1 MLERPLGLV
10 VSTNFVADCS
20 FQLRVLS
27 FCSHSIAVNR
37 QFPRFVGKN
46 QEWMQFSLSNKFT
59 FCRGCRGQFNET
71 FAHVSYKYSYCSQT
85 LKQWLHL

>member
-1 MLERPLGLV
+1 MLERPLRLA
-10 VSTNFVADCS
+10 VSNNFVADVAS
-20 FQLRVLS
+20 SLLS

-46 QEWMQFSLSNKFT
+46 QEWMQFFLSNKFT
-59 FCRGCRGQFNET
+59 LCRGCRGQFNET
-71 FAHVSYKYSYCSQT
+71 FARVSYKYSYCSQS